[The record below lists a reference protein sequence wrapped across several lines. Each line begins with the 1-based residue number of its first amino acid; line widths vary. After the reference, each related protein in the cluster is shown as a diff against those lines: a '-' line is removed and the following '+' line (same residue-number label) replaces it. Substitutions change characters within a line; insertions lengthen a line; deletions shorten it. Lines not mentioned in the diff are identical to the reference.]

1 MIFSS
6 LHDCCCFLIIQMKT
20 LCDAHRNIWPF
31 KCMQPSKYQTNINCE
46 DKPSESGENCIFIFL
61 IFCSNRAVL
70 SCLCMQ
76 RVRQKERRWRG
87 RNPEGREERVGG
99 GLEMEGVL
107 TCTCL
112 QSLRIHFTIHLLCL
126 YCHGWGQSVQTHIR
140 SPQHPP

>member
-1 MIFSS
+1 
-6 LHDCCCFLIIQMKT
+6 MKS
-20 LCDAHRNIWPF
+20 LCDAHRNIWQL

-46 DKPSESGENCIFIFL
+46 DKSSESGENCIFLFL

-70 SCLCMQ
+70 SCLFYAACQTKREKM
-76 RVRQKERRWRG
+76 EREKSRG
-87 RNPEGREERVGG
+87 KRGEDRRGEERVGG

-126 YCHGWGQSVQTHIR
+126 YCHGWGQSVQTPIR